1 MAEDNEK
8 PRFAQLPAEKSME
21 TITLEEALSLFSL
34 PRNLGDFEGHV
45 ISVGAGRFGPY
56 IQHNKKYVSIP
67 AGTDPMLITLE
78 EAVNLIVEKREQEE
92 QRHIKSFENDSK
104 MQLLNG
110 RYGPYIAYDG
120 KNYRLPKAMHERVR
134 ELTYEEC
141 IEIVNNPVGSK
152 RSSKK

>member
-1 MAEDNEK
+1 MLLTNDGDLANK
-8 PRFAQLPAEKSME
+8 LTHPANHIPK
-21 TITLEEALSLFSL
+21 TYRVIVKGAL
-34 PRNLGDFEGHV
+34 N
-45 ISVGAGRFGPY
+45 
-56 IQHNKKYVSIP
+56 
-67 AGTDPMLITLE
+67 
-78 EAVNLIVEKREQEE
+78 RE
-92 QRHIKSFENDSK
+92 HIKSFENDSK